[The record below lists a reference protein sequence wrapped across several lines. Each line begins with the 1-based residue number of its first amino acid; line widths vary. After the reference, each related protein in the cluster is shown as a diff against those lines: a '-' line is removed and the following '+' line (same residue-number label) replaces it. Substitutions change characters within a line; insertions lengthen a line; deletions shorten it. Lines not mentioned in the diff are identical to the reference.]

1 MTGSAGRTWLTL
13 LPLLAGGCASIDL
26 SKVAC
31 SDHFNGQRFV
41 NPDGVHGKVGERN
54 QGPLALLEHLLEP
67 PYRSWPA
74 SVPVTPAVPA
84 PRVEG
89 KAMQVTWVGHASV
102 LVQTQGLNILT
113 DPVWAERASPVRFAG
128 VKRVRAPGI
137 RLADLPKIDLILL
150 SHDHFDHLDI
160 GTLGH
165 LWRRDR
171 PLIVT
176 GLGNDQILR
185 RYGIRSA
192 ARDWGGRV
200 AVRPGIEVRLDRAH
214 HWSQYRPGDRNK
226 TLWTGFTVTL
236 PGGNLYYAG
245 DTGEGDMRWAV
256 EARRHG
262 PVRLA
267 LLPIGAYHF
276 SGGATDNHIGPV
288 QAVTAFQ
295 QLGAAWALG
304 VHWGTFELTSEGI
317 DQPRELL
324 RATLAER
331 RIAADRFRA
340 TEAGATWTIGD
351 MSVTDTTAMAPNRIR
366 YVPAPQQPSVPKAQ
380 SGA

>member
-1 MTGSAGRTWLTL
+1 
-13 LPLLAGGCASIDL
+13 
-26 SKVAC
+26 
-31 SDHFNGQRFV
+31 
-41 NPDGVHGKVGERN
+41 
-54 QGPLALLEHLLEP
+54 
-67 PYRSWPA
+67 
-74 SVPVTPAVPA
+74 
-84 PRVEG
+84 
-89 KAMQVTWVGHASV
+89 
-102 LVQTQGLNILT
+102 
-113 DPVWAERASPVRFAG
+113 
-128 VKRVRAPGI
+128 
-137 RLADLPKIDLILL
+137 
-150 SHDHFDHLDI
+150 
-160 GTLGH
+160 
-165 LWRRDR
+165 
-171 PLIVT
+171 
-176 GLGNDQILR
+176 
-185 RYGIRSA
+185 
-192 ARDWGGRV
+192 
-200 AVRPGIEVRLDRAH
+200 
-214 HWSQYRPGDRNK
+214 
-226 TLWTGFTVTL
+226 VTL

-317 DQPRELL
+317 DQPREVL